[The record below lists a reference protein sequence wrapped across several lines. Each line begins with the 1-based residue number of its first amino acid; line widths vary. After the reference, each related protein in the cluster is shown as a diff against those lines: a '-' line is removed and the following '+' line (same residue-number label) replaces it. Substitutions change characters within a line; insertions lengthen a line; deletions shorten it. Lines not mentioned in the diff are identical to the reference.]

1 MFELINKINFSGE
14 LMSFVWF
21 ISLILV
27 NIQYY
32 REEIAVFYSLALKYT
47 FFRYSYA
54 CNYVSTS
61 LLSGTSSLLY
71 HNSF

>member
-14 LMSFVWF
+14 LMSFVLF

-32 REEIAVFYSLALKYT
+32 RKEIAVFNSLALKYT